1 MGTNFY
7 LGNMPEGTDHMDP
20 EYHVGKRSSSGPY
33 CWDCERT
40 LCKGGEFW
48 VHLSGA
54 VKLYMHPNV
63 ADHYKGC
70 GDWFEEC
77 PVCGEKAQAE
87 GLEGSTGGRELGFNK
102 KAPKKKTGVRSCA
115 SFTWAMLPRLVLKK
129 IKEHGVVDEYG
140 RKYTAK
146 EFSEVLS
153 ECPMQFFSSI
163 GEQFS

>member
-7 LGNMPEGTDHMDP
+7 LGNMPDDADDVP
-20 EYHVGKRSSSGPY
+20 CYHIGKRSAAGLY
-33 CWDCERT
+33 CWDCGRT

-63 ADHYKGC
+63 ADHYKNC
-70 GDWFEEC
+70 GDWFDEC
-77 PVCGEKAQAE
+77 PICGAKPDAE
-87 GLEGSTGGRELGFNK
+87 GMDTSAGGRELGFNTS
-102 KAPKKKTGVRSCA
+102 APAKKTGVRSCA
-115 SFTWAMLPRLVLKK
+115 SFTWAMMPRDVWRE

-140 RKYTAK
+140 CKYTAT

-153 ECPMQFFSSI
+153 ECPLQSFSSI